1 MATPLQRIRSGAIA
15 LGIVFLLSVL
25 GFHFISGYGWLES
38 VWMVVITISTVGYD
52 EQTEMGAPTLVLM
65 ILVILTGV
73 TAGAYTFGGFV
84 QLMLEGEVDR
94 VLGRRKMTKELGRLD
109 QHIIICG
116 FGQLGRDLA
125 TQLQHRGEAF
135 VVVDSAREKVDRA
148 MELGFLAVQ
157 GDATSESTL
166 EQVQLNKAKAIA
178 TTLPTDAENVF
189 ITLTARDLHSDIQI
203 IAKSDR
209 ESSCRK
215 LRRAGAD
222 KIVMPDRVGAQQM
235 ERMISRPSTAD
246 LVELFAE
253 ASHLEMELDELL
265 VGEQSK
271 LAGVS
276 VGDSRIKTDFN
287 LLVIGIRDKVGHFR
301 FNPKPTETIQVG
313 DILLVIGEVSDINR
327 MKAGL
332 NGV

>member
-1 MATPLQRIRSGAIA
+1 MATPFQRIRSGAIA

-25 GFHFISGYGWLES
+25 GFHFISGYSWLES

-52 EQTEMGAPTLVLM
+52 EQTEMGAPTIVLM

-73 TAGAYTFGGFV
+73 TAGAYTFGGFI
-84 QLMLEGEVDR
+84 QLMFEGEVDR
-94 VLGRRKMTKELGRLD
+94 VLGRRKMTKELGRLG

-125 TQLQHRGEAF
+125 TQLTHRGEDF
-135 VVVDSAREKVDRA
+135 VVVDSSPEKISRA
-148 MELGFLAVQ
+148 QELGFLAVQ
-157 GDATSESTL
+157 GDATSEDTL
-166 EQVQLNKAKAIA
+166 EQVQLMKAKAIA

-189 ITLTARDLHSDIQI
+189 ITLTARDLHPEIQI
-203 IAKSDR
+203 IAKSDK

-265 VGEQSK
+265 VGDTSK
-271 LAGVS
+271 LAGMS
-276 VGDSRIKTDFN
+276 IAESGIKTDFN
-287 LLVIGIRDKVGHFR
+287 LLVVGLKDEAGHFR
-301 FNPKPTETIQVG
+301 FNPKPAETISAG
-313 DILLVIGEVSDINR
+313 DLLLVIGQVSDINR
-327 MKAGL
+327 MKASL
-332 NGV
+332 

>member
-1 MATPLQRIRSGAIA
+1 
-15 LGIVFLLSVL
+15 
-25 GFHFISGYGWLES
+25 
-38 VWMVVITISTVGYD
+38 
-52 EQTEMGAPTLVLM
+52 
-65 ILVILTGV
+65 
-73 TAGAYTFGGFV
+73 
-84 QLMLEGEVDR
+84 
-94 VLGRRKMTKELGRLD
+94 
-109 QHIIICG
+109 
-116 FGQLGRDLA
+116 
-125 TQLQHRGEAF
+125 
-135 VVVDSAREKVDRA
+135 
-148 MELGFLAVQ
+148 
-157 GDATSESTL
+157 
-166 EQVQLNKAKAIA
+166 
-178 TTLPTDAENVF
+178 
-189 ITLTARDLHSDIQI
+189 
-203 IAKSDR
+203 
-209 ESSCRK
+209 
-215 LRRAGAD
+215 
-222 KIVMPDRVGAQQM
+222 
-235 ERMISRPSTAD
+235 MISRPSTAD